1 MKKSIIIVFSFLIFS
16 CTPQECPVLSYDEL
30 NRLAYDSDN
39 SPYTGRCSVYLN
51 DKISSIQQ
59 YLNGKDYGR
68 WTFYYPN
75 GKIETK
81 AKFNQFGQRVGKW
94 KYYYQNGKL
103 KQTSVYYNGER
114 SGIWTTYDSIGNLID
129 EINYSSK
136 MKPEQ

>member
-30 NRLAYDSDN
+30 NRIAYDSDN

-75 GKIETK
+75 GKI
-81 AKFNQFGQRVGKW
+81 GQR
-94 KYYYQNGKL
+94 Q
-103 KQTSVYYNGER
+103 
-114 SGIWTTYDSIGNLID
+114 NLINLD
-129 EINYSSK
+129 KESVNGNITTK
-136 MKPEQ
+136 MEN